1 VSPRSPVHSSFARFA
16 LALLAFVLMILGFFA
31 LGTARGAWGASQ
43 EAVALGFATM
53 ALVLFLCAFACCL
66 KIASRERS
74 AWAGKRRDAIA
85 SGPASPPRARAQRD
99 LADPEALQAEMGLL
113 QALLAADAP
122 ARHRKARWMR
132 IGLIVLTVLMF
143 ATIMAAGLSGP

>member
-1 VSPRSPVHSSFARFA
+1 LSPRSPVYPSLARFA
-16 LALLAFVLMILGFFA
+16 LALLAFVLMIIGFFA
-31 LGTARGAWGASQ
+31 LGSARGAWGASR

-74 AWAGKRRDAIA
+74 AWAGKRRDPIA
-85 SGPASPPRARAQRD
+85 SGPAGPPRARAQGD
-99 LADPEALQAEMGLL
+99 LAGLL
-113 QALLAADAP
+113 QPLLAAEAP

-132 IGLIVLTVLMF
+132 VGLIVLTVLMF